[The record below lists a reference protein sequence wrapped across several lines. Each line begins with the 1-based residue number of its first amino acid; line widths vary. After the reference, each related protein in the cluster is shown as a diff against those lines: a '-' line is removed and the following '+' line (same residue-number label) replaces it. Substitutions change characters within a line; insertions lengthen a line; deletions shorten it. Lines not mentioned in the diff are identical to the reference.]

1 MPTRYELRE
10 LSQEIADHQMAL
22 VRLGEAWG
30 QRIVYHLTDADKLTL
45 AYIREELQDLKLNLN
60 TAKAEQKLDSI
71 RTRISKIRMKAFVAA
86 EKELR
91 AEAPELIDNESKWS
105 KHLLAE
111 LQGEEITAFKDITEA
126 KAQRILSHSVQI
138 NKTWDQWWTKTA
150 AADVDRIA
158 NIVCGGLTQGMTI
171 DQMIQLIGGTKAAKY
186 TDGVLSTTRSHARN
200 LARTLSCGIANQA
213 KDAFYREND
222 DVVIGVEWLSTLDG
236 RTCRTC
242 GGLDRQR
249 YKPDEPHPVPPAHPS
264 CRCVLIPVTE
274 LTDLG
279 EDVGRSRANADFDAE
294 AKRMYEEKYPDK
306 NYDDL
311 AYSTR
316 QKYYYDAIKRYE
328 EETGKPAF
336 TFGNGSMSFSEYFE
350 KMDAQQKRDYLGPGA
365 YAIYKRGNLDT
376 SKFIPPY
383 PNRAYTVAELRRMDE
398 IAAARRIQKN

>member
-10 LSQEIADHQMAL
+10 LAQEIADHQMAL
-22 VRLGEAWG
+22 VRLGESWG
-30 QRIVYHLTDADKLTL
+30 QRIVDHLTDADKLTL
-45 AYIREELQDLKLNLN
+45 AYIRDELKDLSLNLN
-60 TAKAEQKLDSI
+60 TAKAEEKLASI
-71 RTRISKIRMKAFVAA
+71 RTRIGKIRMKSFIAA

-91 AEAPELIDNESKWS
+91 SEAPDLIDNESKWA

-111 LQGEEITAFKDITEA
+111 LQGEEITAFKDITDA
-126 KAQRILSHSVQI
+126 KAQRLLAHSIQI
-138 NKTWDQWWTKTA
+138 NKTWDQWWTNTA
-150 AADVDRIA
+150 AADIDRIA

-171 DQMIQLIGGTKAAKY
+171 DQMIQLIGGTQASGY
-186 TDGVLSTTRSHARN
+186 TDGVISTTRKQTRN

-222 DVVIGVEWLSTLDG
+222 DVVIGIEWLSTLDG
-236 RTCRTC
+236 RTCRQC
-242 GGLDRQR
+242 GGMDRKR
-249 YKPDEPHPVPPAHPS
+249 FKPSEPHPVPPAHPS

-279 EDVGRSRANADFDAE
+279 EDAGRPRANADFDAE
-294 AKRMYEEKYPDK
+294 AKRMYEERYPNK

-316 QKYYYDAIKRYE
+316 KKYYYEAIHRYE

-350 KMDAQQKRDYLGPGA
+350 KMNAQQKRDYLGPGM
-365 YAIYKRGNLDT
+365 YGIYRRGNLDT

-383 PNRAYTVAELRRMDE
+383 PDRTYTVRELRRMDE
-398 IAAARRIQKN
+398 LSERRRHAGK